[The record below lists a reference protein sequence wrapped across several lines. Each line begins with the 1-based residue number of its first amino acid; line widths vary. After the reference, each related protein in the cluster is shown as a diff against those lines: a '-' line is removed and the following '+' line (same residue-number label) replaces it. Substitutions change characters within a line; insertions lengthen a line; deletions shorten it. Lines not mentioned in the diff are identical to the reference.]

1 MFARVRSETPES
13 EIELNIVM
21 LIRAAKA
28 FGVPLILS
36 AVGVGSGANGPT
48 RQSIQAELP
57 DAKALDRSSMNA
69 WLDKTFHAA
78 FKATGKKRL
87 IFCALPR
94 STWRFRSLGICRKLR
109 GSAPS
114 VVEALRA
121 WMVASGPRRFIHRPG
136 R

>member
-1 MFARVRSETPES
+1 MFARVRSETPEN

-36 AVGVGSGANGPT
+36 TVGVGSGANGPT

-57 DAKALDRSSMNA
+57 DAKALDRSSMSA

-78 FKATGKKRL
+78 VKATGKKRL
-87 IFCALPR
+87 IFCALW
-94 STWRFRSLGICRKLR
+94 TEICLAFPLAWYMPELERIRAKR
-109 GSAPS
+109 G
-114 VVEALRA
+114 
-121 WMVASGPRRFIHRPG
+121 
-136 R
+136 